1 MLTMIAEL
9 KALLNEQVIP
19 DVEDE
24 MDQIFAMI
32 ANNAASQED
41 KEDLDELRLFKVEL
55 DEIVKE
61 LEDNQL
67 DEAEAKELYEEIKT
81 LQKMSDE
88 ELA

>member
-1 MLTMIAEL
+1 MIAEL

>member
-1 MLTMIAEL
+1 MINEL
-9 KALLNEQVIP
+9 KALLLEQVIP

-61 LEDNQL
+61 LESDQL
-67 DEAEAKELYEEIKT
+67 DEEEAKALFDEIKS
-81 LQKMSDE
+81 LQSMSDE